1 MDNHTNNKKKLII
14 LVATFCVICVAIA
27 ATLIIIMNQKPAKD
41 TSSADSDAT
50 YVAPD
55 AVGATEIHYTQND
68 DYTTM
73 LNLYNSIDNDMSL
86 DVVEK
91 VATEAKLRIATNDN
105 EHFTIVDQ
113 TNESIRFD
121 IIIEDDVASIYN
133 LEFSYNRNSLSGSIK
148 EVQKSQF
155 QHFDGKTTNEY
166 ETKADAIEDYLIKQ

>member
-1 MDNHTNNKKKLII
+1 MENHTNNKKKLII
-14 LVATFCVICVAIA
+14 LVAIFCVICVAIA

-41 TSSADSDAT
+41 TSSNPDAT

-68 DYTTM
+68 GYTTM

-86 DVVEK
+86 DTVEK

-113 TNESIRFD
+113 TNESIKFD